1 MATAVYILRSGEEN
15 LFKIGRARHVEE
27 RRKDLSTGN
36 PYPLSVYGVIETEYA
51 NDCETYLHHRLRSK
65 RSRRSDAHEFYEV
78 DPPVLDDE
86 IRGVHNFL
94 AFLPTRAVI
103 QGLAKV
109 QSDDRILQPGPRE
122 LEDYRRLLKVREQL
136 DSLEFEKEHLES
148 GLKRAIGTA
157 SGLEGLAM
165 WKTESVEMFD
175 RESFK
180 LAHPDLY
187 GEFLRDSRRRTLR
200 LL

>member
-1 MATAVYILRSGEEN
+1 MATAVYILRSGEED
-15 LFKIGRARHVEE
+15 LLKIGRARHVEA

-36 PYPLSVYGVIETEYA
+36 PYPLSVYEVIETEYA

-65 RSRRSDAHEFYEV
+65 RSRRSEAREFYEV
-78 DPPVLDDE
+78 DPRELNSA
-86 IRGVHNFL
+86 IRGARNFL
-94 AFLPTRAVI
+94 DFLPTRDLVE
-103 QGLAKV
+103 GLARE
-109 QSDDRILQPGPRE
+109 QSDDRILRPGPGE
-122 LEDYRRLLKVREQL
+122 LEAYRRLLIVREQI
-136 DSLEFEKEHLES
+136 DALELEKEQLET

-157 SGLEGLAM
+157 SGLEGLAT

-187 GEFLRDSRRRTLR
+187 GEFLREGRRRTLR